1 MNDMLTSS
9 LDQPP
14 ILDRQSFQTGR
25 VIFQQGQEGDC
36 AYILQSG
43 AVEIV
48 RDTDD
53 GKITLGRL
61 APGSIFGEM
70 ALIDDAPRMAG
81 AVAVEP
87 CTVIVIRREMLKRKL
102 DKADPFLVKLLCF
115 LVQNVRNIT
124 NAHVDGAP
132 LTRWLEDDGMELF
145 EGEKDPGKELAQG
158 PFIRR
163 RK

>member
-1 MNDMLTSS
+1 MLANS

-14 ILDRQSFQTGR
+14 ILDRQTFPAGR
-25 VIFQQGQEGDC
+25 VVFHEGQDGDC

-43 AVEIV
+43 AIEIV
-48 RDTDD
+48 RNTDD

-81 AVAVEP
+81 AIAVEP
-87 CTVIVIRREMLKRKL
+87 STVIVIRRELLKRKL

-124 NAHVDGAP
+124 DAHIDGEAP
-132 LTRWLEDDGMELF
+132 TRWFEDDGFELT
-145 EGEKDPGKELAQG
+145 EQEADPGKALAQG

>member
-1 MNDMLTSS
+1 MLTSS
-9 LDQPP
+9 LDHPP
-14 ILDRQSFQTGR
+14 ILDRHSFPAGR
-25 VIFQQGQEGDC
+25 VIFQEGQEGDC

-43 AVEIV
+43 AVDIV
-48 RDTDD
+48 RKSGA
-53 GKITLGRL
+53 GKVTLGRL

-102 DKADPFLVKLLCF
+102 EKADPFIVKLLCF
-115 LVQNVRNIT
+115 LVQNVRSIT
-124 NAHVDGAP
+124 DAHVEGEP
-132 LTRWLEDDGMELF
+132 LTQWFEDDGMELF
-145 EGEKDPGKELAQG
+145 EEEVDSGLALAQG

-163 RK
+163 KN